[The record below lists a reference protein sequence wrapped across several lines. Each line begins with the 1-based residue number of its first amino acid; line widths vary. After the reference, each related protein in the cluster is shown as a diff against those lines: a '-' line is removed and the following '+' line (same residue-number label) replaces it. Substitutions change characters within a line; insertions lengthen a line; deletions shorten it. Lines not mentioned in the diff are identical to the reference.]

1 MKEQSSK
8 KVGNILLNLLRLL
21 YFPGESW
28 VSFCSVQQIIVNGF
42 NGAIS
47 YYGVYIVIS
56 IVAPLLMTFLEVKR
70 IRKNW
75 NKEGINRRDLITE
88 SVMVLA
94 SPLLGFFMVFCIVCD
109 FSIY

>member
-1 MKEQSSK
+1 MKEQSSQ

-28 VSFCSVQQIIVNGF
+28 VSFWSVWQVIVSGF
-42 NGAIS
+42 NDAIS

-56 IVAPLLMTFLEVKR
+56 IAAPLLMTFLEVKR
-70 IRKNW
+70 VRKNW

-88 SVMVLA
+88 SVVVLV
-94 SPLLGFFMVFCIVCD
+94 SPLLGFFMVFWIVCD

>member
-1 MKEQSSK
+1 MS
-8 KVGNILLNLLRLL
+8 
-21 YFPGESW
+21 
-28 VSFCSVQQIIVNGF
+28 GF
-42 NGAIS
+42 NDAIS
-47 YYGVYIVIS
+47 HYGVYIVIS

-70 IRKNW
+70 VRKNW

-94 SPLLGFFMVFCIVCD
+94 SSLLGFFMVFCIVCD

>member
-28 VSFCSVQQIIVNGF
+28 VSFCSVWQIIVSGF
-42 NGAIS
+42 NDAIS

-70 IRKNW
+70 VRKNW

-94 SPLLGFFMVFCIVCD
+94 SPLLGFFMVFWIVCD

>member
-28 VSFCSVQQIIVNGF
+28 ISFWSVWQIVVSGF
-42 NGAIS
+42 NDAIS

-70 IRKNW
+70 VRKNW

-88 SVMVLA
+88 SVMVLV
-94 SPLLGFFMVFCIVCD
+94 SPLLGFFIVSCIVLD
-109 FSIY
+109 FNIY